1 MHLADAFIQATY
13 SGYTFHFFVSMWEF
27 NPKPFAL
34 LTQCSTTEPQEQKW
48 HGICSAWKCSQ
59 LSAIWVIY
67 CKFSGKRFCYCLWC
81 SFQSMPRN
89 LRKHKP
95 LASVCLS
102 ILSLNDFLK
111 RSKCSMCLVLK
122 PPLSKIKGGGG
133 TLKYRQK
140 IRDRRNA
147 KCDSA
152 VELSQNLRWFSE
164 SYKQEK
170 CCMY

>member
-13 SGYTFHFFVSMWEF
+13 SGYTFNFFVSMWEF

-102 ILSLNDFLK
+102 ILSLNDILK
-111 RSKCSMCLVLK
+111 RSKCSMCLILK
-122 PPLSKIKGGGG
+122 PPLSKIKGGGRHAEVQTKNKG
-133 TLKYRQK
+133 QTQ
-140 IRDRRNA
+140 
-147 KCDSA
+147 C
-152 VELSQNLRWFSE
+152 EMWFSSGAFPE
-164 SYKQEK
+164 LKMIQWVI
-170 CCMY
+170 